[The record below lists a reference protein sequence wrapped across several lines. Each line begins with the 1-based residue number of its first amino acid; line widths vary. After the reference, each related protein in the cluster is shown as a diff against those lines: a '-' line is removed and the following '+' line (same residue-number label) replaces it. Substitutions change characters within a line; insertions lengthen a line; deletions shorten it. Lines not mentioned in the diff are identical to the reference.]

1 MSTYIPD
8 FWIKHPENKEQIE
21 KLVQEYN
28 AINYTDIYQGT
39 ADELERRAKS
49 SIIIRKLYEIGE
61 GRCEMMRKTKYYITT
76 RANRK
81 NFLLKYGD
89 WMFKY
94 VPESKTWEASDYW
107 YEEIIMNDF
116 TDFEEITE
124 ERAKEI
130 IASDGVFQI

>member
-21 KLVQEYN
+21 KLVREYN

-61 GRCEMMRKTKYYITT
+61 MEIAAILGRDFC
-76 RANRK
+76 
-81 NFLLKYGD
+81 LKKAGL
-89 WMFKY
+89 KST
-94 VPESKTWEASDYW
+94 V
-107 YEEIIMNDF
+107 
-116 TDFEEITE
+116 
-124 ERAKEI
+124 RR
-130 IASDGVFQI
+130 QIQGRG

>member
-1 MSTYIPD
+1 
-8 FWIKHPENKEQIE
+8 
-21 KLVQEYN
+21 
-28 AINYTDIYQGT
+28 
-39 ADELERRAKS
+39 
-49 SIIIRKLYEIGE
+49 
-61 GRCEMMRKTKYYITT
+61 MMRETKYYITT

-94 VPESKTWEASDYW
+94 VPESKAWEASDYW

-130 IASDGVFQI
+130 IVNGGVFQI